1 MRKYLSLL
9 FAIFTQTLFAQIA
22 PGTWHGELILH
33 DTLALPFNFEVRGQ
47 TATIINAEE
56 RIDATISQMKSD
68 SFLIRLPDFDAEL
81 HVKQTQDVLTGE
93 FFNLSR
99 NEKNII
105 PFRGTANT
113 GYRFSDKPE
122 KTTLDISGRWKAKF
136 DGEDEEN
143 KFSIGIFKQEGNRV
157 TGTFLTNT
165 GDYRYLEGEMSGN
178 HLSLSTFDG
187 AHAYLFT
194 ADIVNNEIVNGHY
207 FSGLHWHDT
216 WTAVRDENYK
226 LQDERSFSHLNPG
239 YKKVEFTFPDI
250 NGKKVSLSDKEF
262 KNKIVIVQIMGSWCP
277 NCLDETRFLSDWYNK
292 NDPKDVRI
300 IGLDY
305 EKITDS
311 TVAHKNIRRL
321 IDRYNVK
328 YPILFA
334 GSSNRELAS
343 KTLPMLNKI
352 FAFPTT
358 IYIDKNGTVREIHT
372 GFNGPATGE
381 YYEEFKKNFE
391 KLIKDMQV
399 KK

>member
-1 MRKYLSLL
+1 M
-9 FAIFTQTLFAQIA
+9 
-22 PGTWHGELILH
+22 
-33 DTLALPFNFEVRGQ
+33 
-47 TATIINAEE
+47 
-56 RIDATISQMKSD
+56 
-68 SFLIRLPDFDAEL
+68 
-81 HVKQTQDVLTGE
+81 
-93 FFNLSR
+93 
-99 NEKNII
+99 
-105 PFRGTANT
+105 
-113 GYRFSDKPE
+113 
-122 KTTLDISGRWKAKF
+122 
-136 DGEDEEN
+136 
-143 KFSIGIFKQEGNRV
+143 
-157 TGTFLTNT
+157 
-165 GDYRYLEGEMSGN
+165 
-178 HLSLSTFDG
+178 
-187 AHAYLFT
+187 
-194 ADIVNNEIVNGHY
+194 
-207 FSGLHWHDT
+207 
-216 WTAVRDENYK
+216 
-226 LQDERSFSHLNPG
+226 QDERSFSHLNPG

-391 KLIKDMQV
+391 KLVILRKESRLPY
-399 KK
+399 